1 MILEKVYEREGIAVP
16 EDVEVAEFSLYQF
29 PKVVEDDEAIFTHV
43 ARIPDVMLRK
53 VSQTHKVLV
62 RYLKTIDQSVP
73 TGVLLE
79 VAAPSKK
86 KKSTKKDFGLS
97 SLSLVADFGQE

>member
-1 MILEKVYEREGIAVP
+1 MKVYEKEGIPVT

-29 PKVVEDDEAIFTHV
+29 SKVAEDDEEIFTHV
-43 ARIPDVMLRK
+43 DRIPDAMLRK

-62 RYLKTIDQSVP
+62 RYLKTIDQSVS
-73 TGVLLE
+73 TGVLLD

-86 KKSTKKDFGLS
+86 KKSTKKDVKAPS
-97 SLSLVADFGQE
+97 SQQAQDEDVHIE